1 MNTMKVTDLRIGES
15 LTIVSKSGNQ
25 RIVWIKK
32 PDASSI
38 FKFRRMHFKGNKL
51 LRVMDNHKLGGA
63 DNEELVYRVS
73 EEGWKII

>member
-1 MNTMKVTDLRIGES
+1 MKTVTSLDYNES

-38 FKFRRMHFKGNKL
+38 FKFRRMHFINKQL
-51 LRVMDNHKLGGA
+51 VTMTDIRKMGSGEDL
-63 DNEELVYRVS
+63 ELKFRLTT
-73 EEGWKII
+73 GWKRV

>member
-38 FKFRRMHFKGNKL
+38 FKFRRMHFIAKKL
-51 LRVMDNHKLGGA
+51 ATVLDIRKLGSGE
-63 DNEELVYRVS
+63 DLELKFRLAN
-73 EEGWKII
+73 GWKRV